1 VGLVPTTT
9 PTSAIAIVAA
19 TIFTSEALA
28 TLRTVRTGGRSRSLT
43 VLAQPETAF
52 NVIHPVPIGRLGHLD
67 GSAPSGGGLRGR
79 LSLGLRGALRTLRR
93 LLHSTRGTTTLAAF
107 ATTVRT
113 FTPLAGATTGF
124 FTRRALLALRTLSP
138 RFTDLT
144 NFADLADFTRHCAL
158 ARHGALT
165 RRSAFARGDA
175 LTRHGTLTGSARI
188 AIATSA
194 PAAVTASRALSTVI
208 ASAFGTPFLT
218 PIITRTLFRALRASI
233 AARSGCRGFGRGF
246 TDVGIQLG

>member
-1 VGLVPTTT
+1 
-9 PTSAIAIVAA
+9 
-19 TIFTSEALA
+19 
-28 TLRTVRTGGRSRSLT
+28 
-43 VLAQPETAF
+43 
-52 NVIHPVPIGRLGHLD
+52 
-67 GSAPSGGGLRGR
+67 
-79 LSLGLRGALRTLRR
+79 LGLRGALRTLRR
-93 LLHSTRGTTTLAAF
+93 LLHATRGTTSLAAF

-113 FTPLAGATTGF
+113 FTPLAGAPTGF

-144 NFADLADFTRHCAL
+144 NFADLADFTRFTNFADF

-165 RRSAFARGDA
+165 RSN
-175 LTRHGTLTGSARI
+175 TLTGSARI

>member
-1 VGLVPTTT
+1 
-9 PTSAIAIVAA
+9 
-19 TIFTSEALA
+19 
-28 TLRTVRTGGRSRSLT
+28 LT

-52 NVIHPVPIGRLGHLD
+52 NVIHTVPIGRLGHLD

-93 LLHSTRGTTTLAAF
+93 LLHATRGTTTLAAF

-113 FTPLAGATTGF
+113 FTPLAGAPTGF

-138 RFTDLT
+138 RFTNFT
-144 NFADLADFTRHCAL
+144 NF

-165 RRSAFARGDA
+165 RSN
-175 LTRHGTLTGSARI
+175 TLTDSARI

-208 ASAFGTPFLT
+208 ASAFGSAFGTPFLT
-218 PIITRTLFRALRASI
+218 PIIARTLFRALRASI

>member
-1 VGLVPTTT
+1 
-9 PTSAIAIVAA
+9 
-19 TIFTSEALA
+19 
-28 TLRTVRTGGRSRSLT
+28 LT

-67 GSAPSGGGLRGR
+67 RSSSSEGLGNR
-79 LSLGLRGALRTLRR
+79 LSLGLRGSLGTLRR
-93 LLHSTRGTTTLAAF
+93 LLHATRGTTTLAAF

-113 FTPLAGATTGF
+113 FTPLAGAPTGF

-138 RFTDLT
+138 RFTNFT
-144 NFADLADFTRHCAL
+144 NF

-165 RRSAFARGDA
+165 RSN
-175 LTRHGTLTGSARI
+175 TLTGSARI

-194 PAAVTASRALSTVI
+194 PATVTASRALSTVI
-208 ASAFGTPFLT
+208 ASAFLTPFF
-218 PIITRTLFRALRASI
+218 TRAIFGALRASF